1 VRAAGRRLGDA
12 LFTVHCLSNDLGH
25 ARLGMAVSIRTA
37 GTAVRRNRIR
47 RCVRESF
54 RLHQHL
60 LPAVDLFVSARSAAR
75 DATGP
80 EMFASLQRLWRQLG
94 EP

>member
-1 VRAAGRRLGDA
+1 MRAGGRRFGNA
-12 LFTVHCLSNDLGH
+12 LFSVQSLPNDLGH
-25 ARLGMAVSIRTA
+25 ARLGMAVSLRTA

-54 RLHQHL
+54 RLQQHL
-60 LPAVDLFVSARSAAR
+60 LPPADLFVSARSAAR
-75 DATGP
+75 EATGP
-80 EMFASLQRLWRQLG
+80 EMLASLERLWRQLR